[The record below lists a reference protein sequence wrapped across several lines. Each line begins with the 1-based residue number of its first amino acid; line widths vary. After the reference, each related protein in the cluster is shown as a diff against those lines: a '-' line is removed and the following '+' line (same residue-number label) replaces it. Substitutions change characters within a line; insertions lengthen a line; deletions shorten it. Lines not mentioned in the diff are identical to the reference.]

1 MSGQVGAQDVSVQK
15 GFGAMT
21 GEISAQLLVEAG
33 IEYTLTGHSERRSK
47 VAAESSELIAQ
58 KTLNAI
64 EAGLTVV
71 LCIGEQLEDRD
82 AGATLEV
89 LKAQMVRD
97 GAFPSYARSE
107 HSFRARFDTVFSL
120 FSCFV

>member
-1 MSGQVGAQDVSVQK
+1 MSVQK

-33 IEYTLTGHSERRSK
+33 VEYTLAGHSERRSK

-82 AGATLEV
+82 AGTTLEV

-97 GAFPSYARSE
+97 PQM
-107 HSFRARFDTVFSL
+107 
-120 FSCFV
+120 